1 MFTPRTPTRRR
12 LFLLLAA
19 LHWLAGC
26 YTYRTVAQPRTQ
38 TRPIAPLT
46 RVTLL
51 DGTHYTVVGAHR
63 TAHGI
68 VFSADR
74 LVPWDS
80 VARFEERRISVVRT
94 IALATALAIG
104 AAIVVDGMI
113 AVYDFASL
121 FETSSPAP

>member
-1 MFTPRTPTRRR
+1 MVTPRTHTSRC
-12 LFLLLAA
+12 LLLLLAM
-19 LHWLAGC
+19 HWLAGC
-26 YTYRTVAQPRTQ
+26 YTYRTVALPRTL

-46 RVTLL
+46 RITLL
-51 DGTHYTVVGAHR
+51 DGTHYTVVDAPT

-104 AAIVVDGMI
+104 AAIVVDAMI
-113 AVYDFASL
+113 ALHDFL
-121 FETSSPAP
+121 T